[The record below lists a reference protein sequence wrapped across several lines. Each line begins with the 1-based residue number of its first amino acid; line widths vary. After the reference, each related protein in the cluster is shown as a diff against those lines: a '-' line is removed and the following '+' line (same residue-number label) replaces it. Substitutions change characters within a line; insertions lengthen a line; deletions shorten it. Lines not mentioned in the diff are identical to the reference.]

1 MTMRPC
7 TRPAGAFVGD
17 NLPYLLGRRYGAR
30 AVRRFLSGERGAR
43 RRAWAE
49 QPLHRFGGRMII
61 ACRFVPGGRTAVT
74 LTRGMVGY
82 PRRGFVAATAGAAV
96 IWAGYAFF
104 IGRLGGRV
112 FAEKPWA
119 GLLLGLAA
127 ALVISAVVEALR
139 RAGLRQRLG
148 KASRRPGGSW
158 AAESAAGTQSGSAPA
173 PSTRTGLTTGR
184 REEDW

>member
-1 MTMRPC
+1 
-7 TRPAGAFVGD
+7 
-17 NLPYLLGRRYGAR
+17 
-30 AVRRFLSGERGAR
+30 
-43 RRAWAE
+43 
-49 QPLHRFGGRMII
+49 
-61 ACRFVPGGRTAVT
+61 
-74 LTRGMVGY
+74 VGY
-82 PRRGFVAATAGAAV
+82 PRRSFVAATAGAAV

-127 ALVISAVVEALR
+127 ALAISAVVEALR

-148 KASRRPGGSW
+148 KASRRQGGSW

-173 PSTRTGLTTGR
+173 PTTRPGLTTGR
-184 REEDW
+184 RGEDW